1 MIWSIVCEWNY
12 SSWCVVFWV
21 WITSRI
27 ENCYFFLVVSKIR
40 FAMFQKTLKL
50 LDDFDEYFWIFVSI
64 YRFLLV
70 LKYYLSTRITKE
82 KQHHHHSSSTS
93 NSMQVF
99 MQWLDL
105 VISTINTQ
113 QHFISNQHSTR
124 WTTTTTKFDSIGLS
138 YKNIKDYNIIDKI
151 VFYRLD
157 HSTFIKWRRDESKI
171 QREKTNRRKHI
182 KWNCEI
188 FVIIV
193 K

>member
-1 MIWSIVCEWNY
+1 MCVNGIIQVDVLFFKFGLLRGLKIVIFFSGKQN
-12 SSWCVVFWV
+12 SVRNVS
-21 WITSRI
+21 
-27 ENCYFFLVVSKIR
+27 ENVEVTRWFR
-40 FAMFQKTLKL
+40 
-50 LDDFDEYFWIFVSI
+50 WIFLNSC
-64 YRFLLV
+64 F
-70 LKYYLSTRITKE
+70 YLPIFVGVEILSEHKDHE
-82 KQHHHHSSSTS
+82 KKQHHHHSSSTS

-193 K
+193 E

>member
-27 ENCYFFLVVSKIR
+27 ENCYFFSVVSKIR

-50 LDDFDEYFWIFVSI
+50 LDDFDEYFWIVVSI

-70 LKYYLSTRITKE
+70 LKYYLSTRITK
-82 KQHHHHSSSTS
+82 KNNIIITRPAQAIQCKFSCNDLILLFQQSTNSSTS
-93 NSMQVF
+93 FQ
-99 MQWLDL
+99 
-105 VISTINTQ
+105 INIQHVEQ
-113 QHFISNQHSTR
+113 QQQQNLIASVLATR
-124 WTTTTTKFDSIGLS
+124 I
-138 YKNIKDYNIIDKI
+138 KNYNIIDKI

-193 K
+193 E